1 MMKRWHAGLLATMA
15 TLFAGEALA
24 EEACKSQQLKNPAP
38 TLSEIYATA
47 AGYAKTWK
55 ADAVPA
61 RVGNTSL
68 GPLQPNGSSAA
79 WNLMFY
85 SDAAKA
91 HMAVTTFRGTLTCW
105 ADAGSAGRIPDLKPD
120 FFRDGAKLYAL
131 AKQHGEALLAQGYV
145 VMIDT
150 TAEPG
155 TRHATWYINYSNK
168 DNKSGGLTVIL
179 DGNTGAVEKV
189 LKD

>member
-1 MMKRWHAGLLATMA
+1 VKRFVAL
-15 TLFAGEALA
+15 LFALAACATAHA
-24 EEACKSQQLKNPAP
+24 EEACKTQQLKNPAP

-47 AGYAKTWK
+47 SGYARAWK
-55 ADAVPA
+55 SDAVPA

-68 GPLQPNGSSAA
+68 GPLQPNGSSTA

-85 SDAAKA
+85 SEAAKA

-105 ADAGSAGRIPDLKPD
+105 ADAGQAGRIPDLKPD

-131 AKQHGEALLAQGYV
+131 ARQHGEALVAQGYA

-150 TAEPG
+150 AAAPG
-155 TRHATWYINYSNK
+155 SRHATWYINYSK
-168 DNKSGGLTVIL
+168 DNKNGGLSVIV
-179 DGNTGAVEKV
+179 DANTGTVEKV

>member
-1 MMKRWHAGLLATMA
+1 MLLLA
-15 TLFAGEALA
+15 LA
-24 EEACKSQQLKNPAP
+24 ASAAAHSEEACETQQLKNRAP
-38 TLSEIYATA
+38 TLSEIYAMA
-47 AGYAKTWK
+47 SGYARAWK

-85 SDAAKA
+85 SEAAKA

-105 ADAGSAGRIPDLKPD
+105 ADAGQAGRVPDLKPD
-120 FFRDGAKLYAL
+120 FLRDGARLYAL
-131 AKQHGEALLAQGYV
+131 AKQHGEALVGQGYA

-150 TAEPG
+150 AAAPG
-155 TRHATWYINYSNK
+155 SRHATWYINYSK
-168 DNKSGGLTVIL
+168 DNRNGGLSVIV
-179 DGNTGAVEKV
+179 DANTGVVEKV

>member
-1 MMKRWHAGLLATMA
+1 MKRWALVLSLPAIAATSA
-15 TLFAGEALA
+15 FA
-24 EEACKSQQLKNPAP
+24 EEACKTQQLKQAP
-38 TLSEIYATA
+38 TLSEIYAMA
-47 AGYAKTWK
+47 AGYAKAWK

-85 SDAAKA
+85 SEASKA
-91 HMAVTTFRGTLTCW
+91 HMSVTTFRGMLTCW
-105 ADAGSAGRIPDLKPD
+105 ADAGPAGRIPDLKPD

-131 AKQHGEALLAQGYV
+131 AKQHGDALLSQGYI

-150 TAEPG
+150 AAAPSN
-155 TRHATWYINYSNK
+155 RHATWYINYSK
-168 DNKSGGLTVIL
+168 DNKNGGLSVII
-179 DGNTGAVEKV
+179 DANTGAVEKV

>member
-1 MMKRWHAGLLATMA
+1 MLVLVAAGSAA
-15 TLFAGEALA
+15 VAAHA
-24 EEACKSQQLKNPAP
+24 EEACKTQQLKNASP

-47 AGYAKTWK
+47 AGYAKAWK

-85 SDAAKA
+85 SAASKA
-91 HMAVTTFRGTLTCW
+91 HMSVTTFRGMLTCW
-105 ADAGSAGRIPDLKPD
+105 ADPGEAGRIPDLKPD

-131 AKQHGEALLAQGYV
+131 AKQHGEALLGQGYV

-150 TAEPG
+150 AAAPSD
-155 TRHATWYINYSNK
+155 RHATWYINYDK
-168 DNKSGGLTVIL
+168 DNKDGGLSVIV
-179 DGNTGAVEKV
+179 DANTGAVEKV
-189 LKD
+189 LKH

>member
-1 MMKRWHAGLLATMA
+1 MKHLFRALLCVVAASATSGA
-15 TLFAGEALA
+15 FA
-24 EEACKSQQLKNPAP
+24 EEACKTQQLKNPAP

-47 AGYAKTWK
+47 SGYAKAWK
-55 ADAVPA
+55 PDAVPV

-91 HMAVTTFRGTLTCW
+91 HMSVTTFRGTLTCW
-105 ADAGSAGRIPDLKPD
+105 ADPGQAGRIPDLKPD
-120 FFRDGAKLYAL
+120 FLRDGAKLYAL
-131 AKQHGEALLAQGYV
+131 AKQHGEALLAQGYM

-150 TAEPG
+150 AAAPSN
-155 TRHATWYINYSNK
+155 RHATWYINYSK
-168 DNKSGGLTVIL
+168 DQGKDGGLSVII
-179 DGNTGAVEKV
+179 DANTGAVENV
-189 LKD
+189 LKH

>member
-1 MMKRWHAGLLATMA
+1 MKRWALALLVPFVAATS
-15 TLFAGEALA
+15 ALA
-24 EEACKSQQLKNPAP
+24 EEACKTQQLKNAVP
-38 TLSEIYATA
+38 TLSEIYSMA

-55 ADAVPA
+55 TDAVPA

-85 SDAAKA
+85 SEAAKA
-91 HMAVTTFRGTLTCW
+91 HMSVTTFRGTLTCW
-105 ADAGSAGRIPDLKPD
+105 ADAGPAGRIPDLKPD

-131 AKQHGEALLAQGYV
+131 AKQHGDALLAQGYV

-150 TAEPG
+150 AAAPSN
-155 TRHATWYINYSNK
+155 RHATWYINYSK
-168 DNKSGGLTVIL
+168 DNKNGGLSVII
-179 DGNTGAVEKV
+179 DANTGALEKV

>member
-1 MMKRWHAGLLATMA
+1 MKRWALVLLLTSIAATSV
-15 TLFAGEALA
+15 FA
-24 EEACKSQQLKNPAP
+24 EEACKTQQLKQSP
-38 TLSEIYATA
+38 TLSEIYAMA
-47 AGYAKTWK
+47 SGYAKAWK

-68 GPLQPNGSSAA
+68 GPLQSNGSSVA

-85 SDAAKA
+85 SEAAKA
-91 HMAVTTFRGTLTCW
+91 HMSVTTFRGMLTCW
-105 ADAGSAGRIPDLKPD
+105 ADAGPAGRIPDLKPD

-131 AKQHGEALLAQGYV
+131 AKQHGEALLSQGYI

-150 TAEPG
+150 AAAPSN
-155 TRHATWYINYSNK
+155 RHATWYINYSK
-168 DNKSGGLTVIL
+168 DNRNGGLSVII
-179 DGNTGAVEKV
+179 DANTGAVEKV

>member
-1 MMKRWHAGLLATMA
+1 MKRWALVLLLPSIAATSA
-15 TLFAGEALA
+15 FA
-24 EEACKSQQLKNPAP
+24 EEACKTQQLKNQAP
-38 TLSEIYATA
+38 TLPEIYTMAS
-47 AGYAKTWK
+47 GYAKAWK

-68 GPLQPNGSSAA
+68 GPLQSNGSSAA

-85 SDAAKA
+85 SEAAKA
-91 HMAVTTFRGTLTCW
+91 HMSVTTIRGMLTCW

-131 AKQHGEALLAQGYV
+131 AKQHGEALLSQGYI

-150 TAEPG
+150 AAAPSN
-155 TRHATWYINYSNK
+155 RHATWYINYST
-168 DNKSGGLTVIL
+168 DNKNGGLSVII
-179 DGNTGAVEKV
+179 DANTGAVEKV